1 MEQKM
6 KRSHIVYPAMALL
19 AIFMT
24 SCGGKIEPGNTAKG
38 EGAVIKAPVATAEV
52 TQHPSLY
59 EAVGTITARV
69 ASTISSKLM
78 GTVLSVHVH
87 EGDYVKA
94 DDVLVTLDPRQVT
107 AQLDRAQAGVREA
120 RRAKAS
126 AASARDA
133 AKAAAQLAEATFNR
147 YLQLRKENSASQ
159 QEFDEVESRHRQ
171 AQATLAQTEAML
183 QAAESRVQQA
193 EAAVREV
200 TVAKKDAVV
209 RAPYAG
215 QVVNKMI
222 SEGDLAS
229 PGMPF
234 LTIEQEGL
242 YRADLVLPER
252 YIQDVKI
259 GMKVKVVVDALDK
272 LEATGAIGRIN
283 PMADVRSRSFQVKVD
298 MPEELNLKSG
308 MFARVFI
315 PIGGSGLLMIPR
327 TAVVEEGQLAGV
339 FVVDENNT
347 AHFRLIR
354 TGKDIGDSVEIIS
367 GLQPGQRYVVTIPPT
382 LENGSKVE
390 GS

>member
-1 MEQKM
+1 
-6 KRSHIVYPAMALL
+6 
-19 AIFMT
+19 
-24 SCGGKIEPGNTAKG
+24 
-38 EGAVIKAPVATAEV
+38 
-52 TQHPSLY
+52 LY

-159 QEFDEVESRHRQ
+159 QEFEEVESRHRQ
-171 AQATLAQTEAML
+171 AQAALAQAESML

-222 SEGDLAS
+222 NEGDLAS
-229 PGMPF
+229 PGTPF
-234 LTIEQEGL
+234 FTIEQEGL
-242 YRADLVLPER
+242 YRADLELPER

-272 LEATGAIGRIN
+272 LEAAGTIGRIN

-315 PIGGSGLLMIPR
+315 PIGGTGMLMIPR
-327 TAVVEEGQLAGV
+327 TAVVEEGQLNGV
-339 FVVDENNT
+339 YVVDENNT

-354 TGKDIGDSVEIIS
+354 TGKDIENRVEIIS

-390 GS
+390 AI